1 MNMDE
6 TLRKEIRFLKIYAAS
21 LTILLT
27 AVVIFG
33 FTWSSEKMKLDEID
47 VARINIVEK
56 DGTVKMVI
64 SNKDRAPDAIIGGKS
79 YPRQGGNSP
88 GIVFFNDKGDECGG
102 LVFSGDDRAD
112 NNAAGSALL
121 FDQLNNDQTVGIMYS
136 ESEGRRS
143 AGLHVWDRSD
153 THIAKLIEKLDGI
166 KAMKDG
172 PEKTDAMKRA
182 RESGEF
188 GAQRVFVGKDSN
200 KTASVAL
207 FDGKGRPRIKMSV
220 DATGAGR
227 LEFLDESGKVSY
239 SLPEA
244 SKAR

>member
-1 MNMDE
+1 MDPK
-6 TLRKEIRFLKIYAAS
+6 LQKELRFLKAYAAA
-21 LTILLT
+21 LTLLLT
-27 AVVIFG
+27 AAVICG
-33 FTWSSEKMKLDEID
+33 FTWANEKMKFDEID

-64 SNKDRAPDAIIGGKS
+64 SNKDRAPDAIIGGKA

-88 GIVFFNDKGDECGG
+88 GIIFFNDKGDECGG
-102 LVFSGDDRAD
+102 LVFAGDDRGTSR
-112 NNAAGSALL
+112 AGSALL

-136 ESEGRRS
+136 ESAGHRN

-153 THIAKLIEKLDGI
+153 THITKLIEKLDAI

-172 PEKTDAMKRA
+172 PEKTEAMKKA

-188 GAQRVFVGKDSN
+188 GAQRVFVGKDSE
-200 KTASVAL
+200 KTASVTL
-207 FDGKGRPRIKMSV
+207 FDAKGKPRIKMSV
-220 DATGAGR
+220 DATGMGR
-227 LEFLDESGKVSY
+227 LEFLDETGKVSY
-239 SLPEA
+239 SLPES